1 MSLALLAFPTITRT
15 DVWIAV
21 LLSLLVTLA
30 IKACR
35 VQTPDPAKVQAFAT
49 ISNTK
54 GGIILILLGLW
65 LFTLVITAIFSVW
78 IIVRGVDPQHPVAI
92 TFLAMLTGTA
102 FGNVNGALFKTMTGE
117 DPKAPASIQQTTTTR
132 IETPPVP
139 PTPSEVAK

>member
-1 MSLALLAFPTITRT
+1 MSAAVFAFPEITRT
-15 DVWIAV
+15 DVWVAIV
-21 LLSLLVTLA
+21 LALVVTLA

-35 VQTPDPAKVQAFAT
+35 VRTPDPATIQSFAT